1 MDVAEIA
8 TFIPDSFALGVD
20 ECLARCGI
28 SRGEQPVMQQ
38 QPRVSA
44 NAFAS
49 GVVASAS
56 AVVASVTASA
66 SAAGASGASVASAAT
81 A

>member
-66 SAAGASGASVASAAT
+66 SGTSVASAAT